1 MPLRPPPYTKPLR
14 VLQRY
19 LNTEVIVRLKSGTE
33 YRGVMVHMDSFMNMV
48 LKNAIEVQRGEPVIN
63 YGTLILRGNN
73 VLYIQLPAYVPTE
86 E

>member
-1 MPLRPPPYTKPLR
+1 
-14 VLQRY
+14 
-19 LNTEVIVRLKSGTE
+19 
-33 YRGVMVHMDSFMNMV
+33 MVHMDSFMNMV